1 MVMRPMSISPIVN
14 RIMSGATSA
23 NSTSAA
29 PLRPLDPNDRLGCVD
44 RTHLMPI
51 RLDCFHLDVIMPDRI
66 ERLETISQA
75 QRANKWSHSK
85 CESSHQPRHFE
96 Q

>member
-1 MVMRPMSISPIVN
+1 MVIRPMSISPIVN

-29 PLRPLDPNDRLGCVD
+29 PLRRLDLDDRRGCVD
-44 RTHLMPI
+44 RTHRMPI

-66 ERLETISQA
+66 ERLNTISQA
-75 QRANKWSHSK
+75 QRANKWSRSK
-85 CESSHQPRHFE
+85 RVSSHQPPHFE